1 MINPHKTTL
10 DRHSARLPKLTLD
23 RHSSADY
30 SSTKHLSSN
39 IYQTHHYL
47 DESTT
52 QLLLLQPLISYNII
66 DHPSHS
72 SPYIRR
78 CTPFGFM
85 HHFLLLPF
93 FFSSYL
99 VLQWQIAFLSSS
111 LAFLLQGSCPSSLF
125 LFRAEAACV
134 QQSPPEIFLSL
145 SSRPSQN
152 ESFKLS
158 QTLCFSPCVC
168 GFRLHL
174 EQDKEKKDKE
184 GKVLTLSSL

>member
-78 CTPFGFM
+78 CTPFRIHAPLPSSSF
-85 HHFLLLPF
+85 FLLFLSGSPMADSFSLFFFGFSLAGKLPF
-93 FFSSYL
+93 LF
-99 VLQWQIAFLSSS
+99 VS
-111 LAFLLQGSCPSSLF
+111 L
-125 LFRAEAACV
+125 
-134 QQSPPEIFLSL
+134 
-145 SSRPSQN
+145 
-152 ESFKLS
+152 
-158 QTLCFSPCVC
+158 
-168 GFRLHL
+168 
-174 EQDKEKKDKE
+174 
-184 GKVLTLSSL
+184 